1 MGAIAASGH
10 PNSLQLFRDVML
22 ASASIPGAFPPV
34 YINVEVEGQAY
45 DEMHVDGGVFTQ
57 VFFYEFLLNIKNAAN
72 TARVG
77 TKNPNSSHVYV
88 IRNGKATSEP
98 IQVPREVISI
108 ASRAVS
114 TMIKSASLNDLWRIY
129 QRSKEDQIDFNYTDI
144 PGGFEYESSE
154 VFDQGEMKALFE
166 LGYRMSLEGHAWQK
180 APFEARQVE

>member
-1 MGAIAASGH
+1 
-10 PNSLQLFRDVML
+10 
-22 ASASIPGAFPPV
+22 
-34 YINVEVEGQAY
+34 
-45 DEMHVDGGVFTQ
+45 
-57 VFFYEFLLNIKNAAN
+57 
-72 TARVG
+72 
-77 TKNPNSSHVYV
+77 
-88 IRNGKATSEP
+88 
-98 IQVPREVISI
+98 VISI